1 VRISASPQI
10 IDRYLHARRLSG
22 DRSKILRQMTQ
33 EAFDEADRQ
42 ESKSLAEMETA
53 SVQERTGI
61 LYRRYYAEAKMC
73 PAIIGVQV

>member
-1 VRISASPQI
+1 
-10 IDRYLHARRLSG
+10 
-22 DRSKILRQMTQ
+22 MTQ

-53 SVQERTGI
+53 SVQKRTGI